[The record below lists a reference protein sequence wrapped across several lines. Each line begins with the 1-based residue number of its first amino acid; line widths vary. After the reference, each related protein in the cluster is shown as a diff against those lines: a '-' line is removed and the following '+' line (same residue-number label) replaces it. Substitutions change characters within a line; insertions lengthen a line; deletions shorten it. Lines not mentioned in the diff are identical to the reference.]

1 MILFYTASQD
11 ATIYLQQPYQNT
23 GIDEMLEISKV
34 YYGDTP
40 DTSRVLLQFDTTEIS
55 KSIFEL
61 QNTKLQTI
69 SSSIYSN
76 NLISSSWSSSV
87 SASNYLSASYN
98 TTSQSLFIANAS
110 ASVVSASLF
119 TYTTITATS
128 ISADYLEASQ
138 SIYNQIIPNSASIA
152 IINSTI
158 TGIAESYSLMSSSY
172 FTLNNSA
179 LTSSITD
186 NTLSASF
193 NAISQSYVT
202 QLEQSASLLLQSSS
216 LKNEIDELNVLFN
229 IAVNNIPT
237 SASIFA
243 GKQIPQLQASASI
256 LSASISTLNESANI
270 KYLIWQLAAISSST
284 ISSSYNAAS
293 QSTLTIIQNG
303 GYNFPF
309 SASLQLKITKSD
321 EIAAKF
327 NIEAYPISQSWENGT
342 GTRFDKITT
351 NGATWYYKNGDD
363 TSTIWNNTY
372 VDGQGASF
380 NPFTTGSQTGLG
392 GTWFTSS
399 VASQSFQYTIED
411 INLDVTSFVKT
422 WNSGSIT
429 NNGIILKLPTD
440 KENDSIDY
448 GSIKMF
454 SKETNTI
461 YQPKLVITYLEDD
474 VVGGDLTTIT
484 DFINSSSY
492 DVSYRCY
499 SPNLK
504 TSYREGQ
511 KITLKIDARELYPV
525 KQFNTTFAYQ
535 VKYYL
540 PSTAYYSVIDTLTK
554 ETIIGYSD
562 ASRVIQGEF
571 NNLIK
576 LNFQNWPVG
585 RNYTLLIKSI
595 DDDNEEIFEIGTFDI
610 YK

>member
-34 YYGDTP
+34 NYG
-40 DTSRVLLQFDTTEIS
+40 RVLIQFETGSIS
-55 KSIFEL
+55 QSIFEL
-61 QNTKLQTI
+61 QTAKIGKITTLIN
-69 SSSIYSN
+69 SN

-98 TTSQSLFIANAS
+98 TTSQSLFITNVSAS
-110 ASVVSASLF
+110 AVSASLF
-119 TYTTITATS
+119 NYTTITATS
-128 ISADYLEASQ
+128 ISVDYLEASQ

-158 TGIAESYSLMSSSY
+158 SGISSSYSLISSSY

-186 NTLSASF
+186 DTLSASF
-193 NAISQSYVT
+193 SAISQSYVT

-216 LKNEIDELNVLFN
+216 LRAEIDELNVLFN

-243 GKQIPQLQASASI
+243 GKQIPQLQVSASI
-256 LSASISTLNESANI
+256 LSASIFTLNESANI
-270 KYLIWQLAAISSST
+270 KYLNWQLLHISSST
-284 ISSSYNAAS
+284 ISASYNATS
-293 QSTLTIIQNG
+293 QSILSIIQNG
-303 GYNFPF
+303 GYDFPF
-309 SASLQLKITKSD
+309 SASLQLKITKAD
-321 EIAAKF
+321 EIAATF
-327 NIEAYPISQSWENGT
+327 DIEAYAISGSWENGT
-342 GTRFDKITT
+342 GTRFDNITT

-399 VASQSFQYTIED
+399 VSTQSFQYTLED
-411 INLDVTSFVKT
+411 INLDVTSFVKK
-422 WNSGSIT
+422 WNSGSIA
-429 NNGIILKLPTD
+429 NNGIILKFPTD
-440 KENDSIDY
+440 KENDLVDY
-448 GSIKMF
+448 FSIKMF

-461 YQPKLVITYLEDD
+461 YQPKLVITYLETD
-474 VVGGDLTTIT
+474 VVSGSLTNIT

-504 TSYREGQ
+504 TTYHEGQ
-511 KITLKIDARELYPV
+511 KVTLKIDARELYPI
-525 KQFNTTFAYQ
+525 KQFNSTFAYQ

-554 ETIIGYSD
+554 ETFIPYSN

-571 NNLIK
+571 NNLVK
-576 LNFQNWPVG
+576 LNFSNWPVG
-585 RNYTLLIKSI
+585 RNYTLLVKSI
-595 DDDNEEIFEIGTFDI
+595 ADDNEEIFEIGSFDI